1 MKTGQATFL
10 MKVGRLAPYL
20 FKKVANPKKG
30 GAKMIH
36 RVAANIMDGLADA
49 VTGFVNQVA
58 TTIKTPGEAVMKG
71 LDKPFTEITGK
82 EGPHRVVDI
91 VADGA
96 IDAGVNFINQG
107 VVGSARKFGDAVMAA
122 LDQPLQQTGL
132 GKIELPRIF
141 KR

>member
-1 MKTGQATFL
+1 
-10 MKVGRLAPYL
+10 
-20 FKKVANPKKG
+20 
-30 GAKMIH
+30 MIH
-36 RVAANIMDGLADA
+36 RVVANILDGMADA

-58 TTIKTPGEAVMKG
+58 LTIKTPGEAVMRG
-71 LDKPFTEITGK
+71 LDKPFTEVTGK

-107 VVGSARKFGDAVMAA
+107 VVGSAKRFGDAVMTA
-122 LDQPLQQTGL
+122 LDQPLEQTGV
-132 GKIELPRIF
+132 GKIELPKLF